1 MTDIIRINT
10 TYELKTLDR
19 ERVEFEYSRTLTE
32 ETRRTY
38 ISAIKDFFGASSLED
53 ITVEMMQAVTPFM
66 ANDWAERLILG
77 GNSKATVNKKLGALY
92 NFYEFLTRRSV
103 GIMTYNPFS
112 PKEGCI
118 RFKNATKAYS
128 EKRALTASEIHKIIS
143 AVDRPTDKKDDKY
156 VSCLRDL
163 IVLQLLV
170 TTGMRREELAN
181 AKVGDMFVNSGKR
194 VLRIVGKG
202 DKFRFAV
209 IPEPVVENIE
219 EYMNLRG
226 ITYKNGEQPIITSH
240 SRRVPVGTFVDTNT
254 IYRIVKK
261 YAKLSGVSV
270 DGDIAPHN
278 MRHTFATTSLEMGA
292 DIADVQDM
300 MGHSSINTTRRYDH
314 VNRVIKHSTCEML
327 SAAYGIG

>member
-1 MTDIIRINT
+1 MTDIIRI
-10 TYELKTLDR
+10 YDKTEIKKLEP
-19 ERVEFEYSRTLTE
+19 ERVEYEYSRTLTE
-32 ETRRTY
+32 ETRRAY
-38 ISAIKDFFGASSLED
+38 ISAIKDFFCVGSLDD
-53 ITVEMMQAVTPFM
+53 ISIEMMRSVDPFV
-66 ANDWAERLILG
+66 ANDWAEQLILK
-77 GNSKATVNKKLGALY
+77 GNSKATVNKKLGAMH
-92 NFYEFLTRRSV
+92 NFYEFLCRRAV

-128 EKRALTASEIHKIIS
+128 EKRALTASEIGKIIS
-143 AVDRPTDKKDDKY
+143 AVKRTDDMLSKDY
-156 VSCLRDL
+156 APYLRDL
-163 IVLQLLV
+163 IVLQMLV
-170 TTGMRREELAN
+170 TTGMRREELAD
-181 AKVGDMFVNSGKR
+181 AKIGDIFVNSGKK

-202 DKFRFAV
+202 DKFRFTV

-219 EYMNLRG
+219 EYMNVRG
-226 ITYKNGEQPIITSH
+226 ISYRDGEQPIITSH
-240 SRRVPVGTFVDTNT
+240 SRRVPTGTFVDTNT

-278 MRHTFATTSLEMGA
+278 MRHTFATTSLDMGA

-327 SAAYGIG
+327 SKAYGIG